1 MMNIKN
7 VNKILTDTAYPRIGG
22 TPSEKAGADYLIC
35 ACNALG
41 LTARLQSFPR
51 TLFTVTTE
59 TLTADGRQIPCS
71 GYYGSA
77 CGTVEGAFYY
87 LQGTDAAS
95 LKKCKDK
102 IVLTDKALDYKLYDL
117 LTANGAKGC
126 ITYSGNVQFP
136 NRDLERREI
145 RFTVP
150 NNTKL
155 PAVHI
160 HSADAIALVKSGCKR
175 CCLTV
180 AQTPYPAQSW
190 NVVLDL
196 PGKSQETVTISAH
209 YDSTTLSNGA
219 YDNMSGCIVLLYL
232 AEYFSRHPH
241 QRSIR
246 LLWCGSEESD
256 LVGSLAYCRDNDLE
270 NTVLNINLDMLGCV
284 MGEFTAFSCADEKM
298 QVALGAFLKKHRIA
312 GSVRYGIRASDSN
325 SFAYYGVP
333 AVSFARYAPAC
344 TATIHTRYDTKET
357 ISAKQLLADANYI
370 LKFTDW
376 VVNTPNLSYCVSL
389 KIKESVDAYMERKLW
404 LQE

>member
-1 MMNIKN
+1 MNMKDIN
-7 VNKILTDTAYPRIGG
+7 QILADTAYPRIGG

-35 ACNALG
+35 ACKALG
-41 LTARLQSFPR
+41 LTARLQTFPR
-51 TLFTVTTE
+51 TLFTVTAE
-59 TLTADGRQIPCS
+59 TLTADGRQIPCA

-87 LQGTDAAS
+87 LQGTDTIS

-102 IVLTDKALDYKLYDL
+102 IVLTDKKLDHKLYDL
-117 LTANGAKGC
+117 LAANGAKGC
-126 ITYSGNVQFP
+126 ITYSGNVYFP
-136 NRDLERREI
+136 DRDLERRDI
-145 RFTVP
+145 FFTVP
-150 NNTKL
+150 HNSKM

-160 HSADAIALVKSGCKR
+160 HSADAITLVKSGCKR
-175 CCLTV
+175 CSLTV
-180 AQTPYPAQSW
+180 EQAPYPAQSQ
-190 NVVLDL
+190 NVLLDL
-196 PGKSQETVTISAH
+196 PGESEETVIVSAH
-209 YDSTTLSNGA
+209 YDSTALSDGA

-241 QRSIR
+241 HRNIR

-270 NTVLNINLDMLGCV
+270 KAVLNINLDMLGCV
-284 MGEFTAFSCADEKM
+284 MGEFVAFSCADEKM
-298 QVALGAFLKKHRIA
+298 QNTLESFLKKHRIA

-333 AVSFARYAPAC
+333 AVSFARYAPAH

-357 ISAKQLLADANYI
+357 VSAKQLLADAKYI
-370 LKFTDW
+370 LRFTDS
-376 VVNTPNLSYCVSL
+376 VVNTPNLSYCVSP

-404 LQE
+404 LQG